1 MSGRLRKEK
10 PRVYLIKQSQQI
22 MAALA
27 ALRLPENPRA
37 ALAGVVGMHACDLDR
52 LAAARSG

>member
-1 MSGRLRKEK
+1 VSGRLRKEK

-22 MAALA
+22 MAAL
-27 ALRLPENPRA
+27 RLPENPCA
-37 ALAGVVGMHACDLDR
+37 ALAGVVGMHACDSDR